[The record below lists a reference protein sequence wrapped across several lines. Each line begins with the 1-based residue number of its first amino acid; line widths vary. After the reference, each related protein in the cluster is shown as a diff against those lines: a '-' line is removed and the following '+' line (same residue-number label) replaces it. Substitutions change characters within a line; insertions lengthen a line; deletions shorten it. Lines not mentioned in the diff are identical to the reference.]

1 MKRGKPLVRRAAL
14 QSRTPLERRSELRR
28 VPLQRVPAGRAPST
42 QQGANQRRDA
52 QWRETVY
59 ALRGRWCRSCGE
71 SRPERI
77 QVDHMIPRSPA
88 TRWEPCNGLP
98 LCGDFGGGRCHPRK
112 TAHQLL
118 IQRGWLD
125 PDQIGWLQASGLA
138 EWLPDGSVTGRH
150 CRIFAPTE
158 RTDTE
163 VVR

>member
-1 MKRGKPLVRRAAL
+1 MKRSKPLVRRAAL

-28 VPLQRVPAGRAPST
+28 VPLQRGTPIRSTRSTSNNAGR
-42 QQGANQRRDA
+42 RRDA
-52 QWRETVY
+52 QWRDLVY
-59 ALRGRWCRSCGE
+59 QLRGRYCRSCGGGVDV
-71 SRPERI
+71 

-125 PDQIGWLQASGLA
+125 PDQIEWLRASGLA